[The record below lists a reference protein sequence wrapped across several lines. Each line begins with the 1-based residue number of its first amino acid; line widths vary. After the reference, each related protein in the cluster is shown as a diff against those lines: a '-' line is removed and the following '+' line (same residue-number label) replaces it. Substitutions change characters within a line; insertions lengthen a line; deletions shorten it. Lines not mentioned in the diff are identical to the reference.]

1 MSARPPLLPETRG
14 QKTTRHEEERTSR
27 NWASARTILDAL
39 ILAGIIW
46 IVTSQ
51 LDSQRQAA
59 SDRLTARVQT
69 ATIIAQIASIQ
80 YNITDV
86 PALRDTI
93 AHNTERLNDLTRRM
107 DTNDAETM
115 RRSRGHS
122 Q

>member
-1 MSARPPLLPETRG
+1 MSAMPPLLPETRG
-14 QKTTRHEEERTSR
+14 QETTRHEEERTSR

-39 ILAGIIW
+39 ILAGILW
-46 IVTSQ
+46 IVSSQ

-86 PALRDTI
+86 PALRDTV

-107 DTNDAETM
+107 DANDAETL
-115 RRSRGHS
+115 RLGRGHS